1 MSELCCCYGW
11 SLEYVLTLSFYQINY
26 FYKYGRRFILQVNHF
41 QIKESKTEVRESFE
55 ELKSLYYT
63 PEEIA
68 EQEAYKRSV
77 MA

>member
-1 MSELCCCYGW
+1 M
-11 SLEYVLTLSFYQINY
+11 
-26 FYKYGRRFILQVNHF
+26 QVNHF